1 MEGRSKLGQ
10 ARCYDRLNNTG
21 DAIEILEKNLDQAQ
35 RFSITQIVEITA
47 KELMIIYQKVAES
60 FDKGENDIDKALSY
74 YEKCLNVAKISGKAD
89 DGQI

>member
-10 ARCYDRLNNTG
+10 ARCYDHLNNTG
-21 DAIEILEKNLDQAQ
+21 GAIEILEKSLEQAQ
-35 RFSITQIVEITA
+35 KNEITQIVEITA
-47 KELMIIYQKVAES
+47 KELMNIYQKVAES

-74 YEKCLNVAKISGKAD
+74 YEKCLNVSRTSGKAD